1 MLQRAATNAY
11 TWWWASHVRTKQSK
25 WLEQSLQDVE
35 DKAAEA
41 LQIIDHTGDSFAQR
55 AEMYYKKKPELL
67 NFVEETLKAY
77 RSLAQRF
84 DHISKELQTANRQ
97 LATVFPEQV
106 QYRMDDDDEF
116 DVTFPASNASSQ
128 ETQKSDI
135 SKAAS
140 VRKQNLRSY
149 SMLLSR
155 KGPSRK
161 IAGGFEI
168 PICGFSKAEAHA
180 QVDKLQKEILAL
192 QTEKEFVRSLYEGS
206 YDKYWEIEDR
216 IVGIQKIVGDLQDEF
231 GISTVIEDN
240 DARTLM
246 ATTALNS
253 CKVKLTKLQ
262 EEQLQSSEEAN
273 AAFQKV
279 KESHERIE
287 TLKEEFL
294 SKHSI
299 QLDQGTETDL
309 SSIDIEEELAAL
321 EDEPHE
327 DAELL
332 KENMENLEEDSDM
345 SHTMTEIV
353 ELIDKLVNKVVFLE
367 TAVSS
372 QNVSVKRLMS
382 EAEKLETNIKSLEE
396 DKEMLL
402 DDSEKTK
409 KLLKELEEEMKRVKL
424 LNRNVRMQENSIQS
438 NFTEASYNLENLS
451 EKLKDVKPEE
461 HYTPYKKR
469 SGDNLAIM
477 KDVET
482 TKEEKEDYPTDLS
495 NMTGE
500 DNKKEDYATDL
511 SNSTCEDNKSK
522 SEENTDPL
530 TESIPEVIEQ
540 EKDDLPQTVDSVDI
554 KTPESVAGE
563 EEDQPNIR
571 QIFVSGLDDREKILL
586 EEYTSVLKDYKLV
599 KVKLHEMEKKNS
611 ESINELELQV
621 SSNQSKSFTIL
632 NEFKKVI
639 SMKDEEINI
648 LQQKLNSSEEN
659 PAEEALLENETQE
672 ASMQEQD
679 EIPSSAMEESA
690 RSSSTDQPEIP
701 SPGMEE
707 ESARS
712 SFADQP
718 QDAENK
724 EDLSTSMSPTT
735 ESILQQI
742 VAANH
747 IEDHHSPLSAMEKKF
762 RSYIDDLMEEN
773 LEFWLRFSTA
783 VHQIQRFQTCIQ
795 DLKLEVRNI
804 KFKKRTEGELPNS
817 NIQSEI
823 KPIYR
828 HLREIRTELSLW
840 LEHNAV
846 LQEELQTRHP
856 TLISLQD
863 EIARAANPVST
874 TERAQLSE
882 YQAAKF
888 QGEVLHMKQE
898 SNRILSELQGGLS
911 FVKGLKVEV
920 EKSLEEM
927 GQELGVNK
935 PGQVPGHVHMKQNQP
950 SSRTRIPLRSFLFGV
965 KLKKHGQSS
974 SSSRVNA
981 AMQKPNL
988 DPSTTHDATL

>member
-55 AEMYYKKKPELL
+55 AEMYYKKKPELI

-97 LATVFPEQV
+97 LATAFPEQV

-128 ETQKSDI
+128 ETHNQTQKSDI

-161 IAGGFEI
+161 IAGFEKYAPTI

-246 ATTALNS
+246 ATTALDS

-321 EDEPHE
+321 EDEPHK

-438 NFTEASYNLENLS
+438 NFTEASNNLENLS

-482 TKEEKEDYPTDLS
+482 TKEEKEDYATDLS

-500 DNKKEDYATDL
+500 VNKKEDYATDL
-511 SNSTCEDNKSK
+511 SDSTCEDNKSK
-522 SEENTDPL
+522 SEENTDPI
-530 TESIPEVIEQ
+530 TESIPEVIEK

-563 EEDQPNIR
+563 EEDQPNMR
-571 QIFVSGLDDREKILL
+571 QMFVSGLDDREKILL

-611 ESINELELQV
+611 ESINELELQ
-621 SSNQSKSFTIL
+621 L

-648 LQQKLNSSEEN
+648 LQQKLNSSEAN
-659 PAEEALLENETQE
+659 PAEEAVLENETQE

-690 RSSSTDQPEIP
+690 RSSSADQPEIP
-701 SPGMEE
+701 SQGMEE

-742 VAANH
+742 VTVNH

-783 VHQIQRFQTCIQ
+783 VHQIQRFQNCMQ

-804 KFKKRTEGELPNS
+804 KFKKRTEGDLPNS

-988 DPSTTHDATL
+988 DPSATHDATL

>member
-299 QLDQGTETDL
+299 QLDQGTETD
-309 SSIDIEEELAAL
+309 
-321 EDEPHE
+321 
-327 DAELL
+327 
-332 KENMENLEEDSDM
+332 M

-611 ESINELELQV
+611 ESINELELQ
-621 SSNQSKSFTIL
+621 L

-648 LQQKLNSSEEN
+648 LQQKLNK
-659 PAEEALLENETQE
+659 ALLENETQE

>member
-1 MLQRAATNAY
+1 
-11 TWWWASHVRTKQSK
+11 
-25 WLEQSLQDVE
+25 
-35 DKAAEA
+35 
-41 LQIIDHTGDSFAQR
+41 
-55 AEMYYKKKPELL
+55 MYYKKKPELI

-97 LATVFPEQV
+97 LATAFPEQV

-128 ETQKSDI
+128 ETHNQTQKSDI

-161 IAGGFEI
+161 IAGFEKYAPTI

-246 ATTALNS
+246 ATTALDS

-321 EDEPHE
+321 EDEPHK

-424 LNRNVRMQENSIQS
+424 LNRNV
-438 NFTEASYNLENLS
+438 
-451 EKLKDVKPEE
+451 
-461 HYTPYKKR
+461 
-469 SGDNLAIM
+469 
-477 KDVET
+477 
-482 TKEEKEDYPTDLS
+482 
-495 NMTGE
+495 
-500 DNKKEDYATDL
+500 
-511 SNSTCEDNKSK
+511 
-522 SEENTDPL
+522 
-530 TESIPEVIEQ
+530 
-540 EKDDLPQTVDSVDI
+540 
-554 KTPESVAGE
+554 
-563 EEDQPNIR
+563 
-571 QIFVSGLDDREKILL
+571 
-586 EEYTSVLKDYKLV
+586 
-599 KVKLHEMEKKNS
+599 KLHEMEKKNS
-611 ESINELELQV
+611 ESINELELQ
-621 SSNQSKSFTIL
+621 L

-648 LQQKLNSSEEN
+648 LQQKLNSSEAN
-659 PAEEALLENETQE
+659 PAEEAVLENETQE

-690 RSSSTDQPEIP
+690 RSSSADQPEIP
-701 SPGMEE
+701 SQGMEE

-742 VAANH
+742 VTVNH

-783 VHQIQRFQTCIQ
+783 VHQIQRFQNCMQ

-804 KFKKRTEGELPNS
+804 KFKKRTEGDLPNS

-988 DPSTTHDATL
+988 DPSATHDATL